1 MHREIE
7 SYERLTL
14 ACVFTGGKVISVDV
28 PGGCGVSVISEQLS
42 GQSPLG
48 SPALTI

>member
-7 SYERLTL
+7 SYNERLTL
-14 ACVFTGGKVISVDV
+14 VCLFTGGKVISVDV
-28 PGGCGVSVISEQLS
+28 PGGRGVKSEQLS